1 MAIEGLGQGKFSVTI
16 KELFTGDLSMR
27 SSMFSGK
34 RRLVTGLVA
43 ASLLATMVAETGQSP
58 AAAKSAIKA
67 GPVNTKFVPMA
78 TEVVSDL
85 GPTCTDPGAT
95 TLKFLVGGSKTVQL
109 SCSPTTVGPTPSAT
123 PTVNPT
129 PLPSPSATPTASASP
144 EPITNQSPAI
154 TYSVDTQSLPAGLA
168 ASVDASGL
176 ISISSNG
183 PVEGTLTIF
192 ADQPYTISQP
202 GYGYT
207 GRTKLTIPVSVKPV
221 APPTCQIFTISTS
234 INVPVDVPLAYDPLR
249 AGGCQGGHGALTYN
263 VDLVAAANGSVIRN
277 GAIATFTPAA
287 GFQTAQDN
295 TVKATFAVT
304 ATDEYGQT
312 SVALDQF
319 SGAIAGAAGA
329 TITVNVS
336 EPRDCG
342 GWVPKNETVFN
353 NPLANS
359 SRDGRLS
366 NSRFAIT
373 NRINNMIDCAPVG
386 STIAMSWFSFT
397 DDNMV
402 NHLIQ
407 AHRSGVNVRV
417 LVNSHATKP
426 TSSSFTAVNTLRAV
440 LGGNITEATANAS
453 ENPGSWLG
461 SCNSGCLTPPPPAG
475 IVFPDETEGE
485 YPALHSKFFLITR
498 AGSAK
503 NVVGISSVN
512 PTYEQAR
519 VGFNNASVVV
529 NDRTLFA
536 SMNQYYADLAN
547 AARGAGKAT
556 AYRQLKSDSKTT
568 TYYVYP
574 KSGSDDVLTMLRD
587 IKCIYKVGKKTMRT
601 QIYVNMFVF
610 TRNAPA
616 MELWKKAFASRANS
630 GGCNVHIIY
639 TDMDQRIKA
648 LNTRTGKVDFIPNG
662 DKPSAWGAADCL
674 STFPTVKGKA
684 QKLTA
689 PALVFDA
696 GKNRM
701 VTAKVCKN
709 GSLQGAI
716 PTINKA
722 GGYCW
727 FNAKN
732 KGTGGSLSMCVS
744 TPLKITAFDKA
755 DNRAKLENIADASG
769 RRWYSHQKYIA
780 IDGMYGKPGKQTR
793 QQVVISGTPNITS
806 PGQRWNDEILTFTT
820 SAEIYAQYVA
830 NFNETKT
837 AILGRPGPSGEGRAE
852 ARW

>member
-1 MAIEGLGQGKFSVTI
+1 
-16 KELFTGDLSMR
+16 MR
-27 SSMFSGK
+27 SAMFSGK
-34 RRLVTGLVA
+34 RRLFTGLIA
-43 ASLLATMVAETGQSP
+43 ASLLATMVTETVQSP
-58 AAAKSAIKA
+58 AAAKSSVKS
-67 GPVNTKFVPMA
+67 G
-78 TEVVSDL
+78 
-85 GPTCTDPGAT
+85 
-95 TLKFLVGGSKTVQL
+95 
-109 SCSPTTVGPTPSAT
+109 
-123 PTVNPT
+123 
-129 PLPSPSATPTASASP
+129 
-144 EPITNQSPAI
+144 PAI
-154 TYSVDTQSLPAGLA
+154 TAKIQPSTVTPVPGSEFGPICSDITEVKLLVGASITREISCQANVPTGNDLTTVIGRLLNTATPPAGPSGTPSLSTTA
-168 ASVDASGL
+168 PALSFAITSSPAGVTASITGNTLTLTGIAESALASVVVEASQ
-176 ISISSNG
+176 IY
-183 PVEGTLTIF
+183 VEANDSTFT
-192 ADQPYTISQP
+192 
-202 GYGYT
+202 YT
-207 GRTKLTIPVSVKPV
+207 GKTNIDFSATVKPV
-221 APPTCQIFTISTS
+221 SPPTCQIFTISTS
-234 INVPVDVPLAYDPLR
+234 INTPVDVPLAYDPLR

-277 GAIATFTPAA
+277 GAIATFTPAP

-342 GWVPKNETVFN
+342 GWVPKNETIFN
-353 NPLANS
+353 NPLAGT
-359 SRDGRLS
+359 SRDGKLS

-407 AHRSGVNVRV
+407 AHRNGVNVRV

-426 TSSSFTAVNTLRAV
+426 SSSSFTAVNTLRAV
-440 LGGNITEATANAS
+440 LGSNITDATANAS
-453 ENPGSWLG
+453 ENAGSWLG
-461 SCNSGCLTPPPPAG
+461 SCDSGCLTPPAPAG
-475 IVFPDETEGE
+475 IVFPDESEGE
-485 YPALHSKFFLITR
+485 YPALHSKFFMITR

-512 PTYEQAR
+512 PTYEQAK

-556 AYRQLKSDSKTT
+556 AYRQLKTDSKTT

-574 KSGSDDVLTMLRD
+574 KTGSDDVLTMLRD
-587 IKCIYKVGKKTMRT
+587 IKCVYKVGKKTMRT

-616 MELWKKAFASRANS
+616 MELWKKAFASRANN
-630 GGCNVHIIY
+630 GGCNVQIIY

-648 LNTRTGKVDFIPNG
+648 LNTKTGKYDFIPNG

-684 QKLTA
+684 QKLTR
-689 PALVFDA
+689 PGLVFDA

-701 VTAKVCKN
+701 VAAKVCGN

-716 PTINKA
+716 PTINKP

-732 KGTGGSLSMCVS
+732 KSTGGSLSMCVS

-755 DNRAKLENIADASG
+755 DNRAKLENVADASG
-769 RRWYSHQKYIA
+769 SRWYSHQKYIA

-806 PGQRWNDEILTFTT
+806 PGQKWNDEILTFTT
-820 SAEIYAQYVA
+820 GPEIYAQYVA
-830 NFNETKT
+830 NFNEMKT
-837 AILGRPGPSGEGRAE
+837 AISRRSGPSGMWRAE
-852 ARW
+852 ASW

>member
-1 MAIEGLGQGKFSVTI
+1 
-16 KELFTGDLSMR
+16 
-27 SSMFSGK
+27 
-34 RRLVTGLVA
+34 VA
-43 ASLLATMVAETGQSP
+43 ASLLATMVTETVQSP
-58 AAAKSAIKA
+58 AAAKPIEKSALA
-67 GPVNTKFVPMA
+67 NSVRTGPFGPV
-78 TEVVSDL
+78 
-85 GPTCTDPGAT
+85 CT
-95 TLKFLVGGSKTVQL
+95 
-109 SCSPTTVGPTPSAT
+109 TPSAT
-123 PTVNPT
+123 TIKLLNTGAARTYSIATLTACANYAVPSASPT
-129 PLPSPSATPTASASP
+129 PSISPTPRPSSTTTATPTPYPSPSLIALPALPPLNSISYSIGANPAGVAATISGDTLTVSTTAA
-144 EPITNQSPAI
+144 A
-154 TYSVDTQSLPAGLA
+154 VDTTLEILA
-168 ASVDASGL
+168 THAYLDLLEGSYEFIDTNA
-176 ISISSNG
+176 ISIPLN
-183 PVEGTLTIF
+183 IRD
-192 ADQPYTISQP
+192 A
-202 GYGYT
+202 
-207 GRTKLTIPVSVKPV
+207 

-249 AGGCQGGHGALTYN
+249 SGGCRGGYGVLEYTFDAIAPT
-263 VDLVAAANGSVIRN
+263 NGVPSTKD
-277 GAIATFTPAA
+277 ATTATFTPAA

-295 TVKATFAVT
+295 TVKATFAVR
-304 ATDEYGQT
+304 AKDEYEQLST
-312 SVALDQF
+312 PIDQF
-319 SGAIAGAAGA
+319 GRIAGDYDASGVLVRAYAAA

-373 NRINNMIDCAPVG
+373 NRINNMIDCAQPG

-407 AHRSGVNVRV
+407 AHKNRVNVRV

-426 TSSSFTAVNTLRAV
+426 SSSSFTAVNTLRAA
-440 LGGNITEATANAS
+440 LGSNITEATANAS

-461 SCNSGCLTPPPPAG
+461 SCNSGCLTPPPPPG
-475 IVFPDETEGE
+475 VVFPDETEGE
-485 YPALHSKFFLITR
+485 YPALHSKFFMITR
-498 AGSAK
+498 AGSAQ

-574 KSGSDDVLTMLRD
+574 KSGSDDVLAMLRD
-587 IKCIYKVGKKTMRT
+587 IKCVYKVGKKTMRT

-616 MELWKKAFASRANS
+616 MELWKKAFASRANN

-662 DKPSAWGAADCL
+662 DRPSAWGAADCL
-674 STFPTVKGKA
+674 STMPTRKGKA
-684 QKLTA
+684 QKLTG
-689 PALVFDA
+689 PGLVFDA

-732 KGTGGSLSMCVS
+732 KRTGGSLSMCVS

-755 DNRAKLENIADASG
+755 DNRAKLENIADSSG

-830 NFNETKT
+830 NFNETKA
-837 AILGRPGPSGEGRAE
+837 AILRRPGPSGEGRAE

>member
-1 MAIEGLGQGKFSVTI
+1 
-16 KELFTGDLSMR
+16 MR
-27 SSMFSGK
+27 SAMFSGK

-43 ASLLATMVAETGQSP
+43 ASLLAAMMAETGQSP
-58 AAAKSAIKA
+58 AAAKSTAKT
-67 GPVNTKFVPMA
+67 GPAMPAKIQPTVV
-78 TEVVSDL
+78 TEFAPF
-85 GPTCTDPGAT
+85 GPTCTDVIEA
-95 TLKFLVGGSKTVQL
+95 KILVGASTTRTITCNPTELSGTSIDTVRGLLRDSLGNAATDDVSTSPAVEPILISNKPDVSL
-109 SCSPTTVGPTPSAT
+109 SVDSIPANVSAT
-123 PTVNPT
+123 
-129 PLPSPSATPTASASP
+129 L
-144 EPITNQSPAI
+144 
-154 TYSVDTQSLPAGLA
+154 
-168 ASVDASGL
+168 SG
-176 ISISSNG
+176 N
-183 PVEGTLTIF
+183 TLTI
-192 ADQPYTISQP
+192 
-202 GYGYT
+202 T
-207 GRTKLTIPVSVKPV
+207 GNSEGDVSNVQVQAKQTYSYVDALTVAFTYVGQTNIDIPVTVKPV

-249 AGGCQGGHGALTYN
+249 AGGCQGGYGVLRYTFDAIAPT
-263 VDLVAAANGSVIRN
+263 NGSP
-277 GAIATFTPAA
+277 ATKDATTATFTPAA
-287 GFQTAQDN
+287 GFQTPADN
-295 TVKATFAVT
+295 TVKASFAVT
-304 ATDEYGQT
+304 AIDEYDQT
-312 SVALDQF
+312 SVALDQY
-319 SGAIAGAAGA
+319 SGVIAGAGGA

-353 NPLANS
+353 NPLASS

-402 NHLIQ
+402 NHLVQ
-407 AHRSGVNVRV
+407 AHRNGVNVRV

-426 TSSSFTAVNTLRAV
+426 SSSSFTAVNTLRAA
-440 LGGNITEATANAS
+440 LGSNITDATANAS
-453 ENPGSWLG
+453 ENAGSWLG
-461 SCNSGCLTPPPPAG
+461 SCNSGCLTPAPPAH
-475 IVFPDETEGE
+475 ISFPDESEGE
-485 YPALHSKFFLITR
+485 YPALHSKFFMITR
-498 AGSAK
+498 AGSAQ

-519 VGFNNASVVV
+519 VGFNNASIVVT
-529 NDRTLFA
+529 DKTLFA

-547 AARGAGKAT
+547 SARGAGKAT

-574 KSGSDDVLTMLRD
+574 KSGSDDILGMLRD
-587 IKCIYKVGKKTMRT
+587 IKCTYKVGKKTMRT

-616 MELWKKAFASRANS
+616 MELWRKAFNSRANN

-648 LNTRTGKVDFIPNG
+648 LNTRTGKYGYIPNG
-662 DKPSAWGAADCL
+662 DKPSSWGAADCL
-674 STFPTVKGKA
+674 STMPTKKGKA

-689 PALVFDA
+689 PGLVFDA

-709 GSLQGAI
+709 GSLKGAI
-716 PTINKA
+716 PTINKK

-732 KGTGGSLSMCVS
+732 NKTGGSLSMCVS
-744 TPLKITAFDKA
+744 SPLKVTANDKA
-755 DNRAKLENIADASG
+755 DNRAKLEPVADASG

-780 IDGMYGKPGKQTR
+780 IDGMYGKKGKQTR
-793 QQVVISGTPNITS
+793 QQIVISGTPNITS
-806 PGQRWNDEILTFTT
+806 PGQRWNDEIITFTT
-820 SAEIYAQYVA
+820 SSEIYAQYVA
-830 NFNETKT
+830 NFKETKT
-837 AILGRPGPSGEGRAE
+837 AILRRPGSSGMWRAE
-852 ARW
+852 ASW

>member
-1 MAIEGLGQGKFSVTI
+1 
-16 KELFTGDLSMR
+16 MR
-27 SSMFSGK
+27 SAMFSGK

-58 AAAKSAIKA
+58 AAAKTIESAA
-67 GPVNTKFVPMA
+67 VANSVRTGPYGPV
-78 TEVVSDL
+78 
-85 GPTCTDPGAT
+85 CT
-95 TLKFLVGGSKTVQL
+95 
-109 SCSPTTVGPTPSAT
+109 TPSAT
-123 PTVNPT
+123 TIKLLNTGTARSYSIATLTACANYAVPSASPT
-129 PLPSPSATPTASASP
+129 PSISPTPRPSSTTTATPTPYPSPSLIALPALPPSNSISYSIGANPAGVAATISGDTLTVSTTAA
-144 EPITNQSPAI
+144 A
-154 TYSVDTQSLPAGLA
+154 VDTTLEILA
-168 ASVDASGL
+168 THAYLDPLEGSYEFIDTNA
-176 ISISSNG
+176 ISIPLN
-183 PVEGTLTIF
+183 IR
-192 ADQPYTISQP
+192 D
-202 GYGYT
+202 
-207 GRTKLTIPVSVKPV
+207 V

-234 INVPVDVPLAYDPLR
+234 INVPLNVPLAYDPLR
-249 AGGCQGGHGALTYN
+249 AGGCQGGHGALTYEVN
-263 VDLVAAANGSVIRN
+263 IVAPTNGTA
-277 GAIATFTPAA
+277 GKADATTATFTPAP

-295 TVKATFAVT
+295 TVKATFSVT
-304 ATDEYGQT
+304 AYDEYGQ
-312 SVALDQF
+312 SSLALDQF
-319 SGAIAGAAGA
+319 GGVIAGAAGA

-342 GWVPKNETVFN
+342 GWIPKNETVFN

-417 LVNSHATKP
+417 LVNSHATKSS
-426 TSSSFTAVNTLRAV
+426 SSSFTAVNTLRSV
-440 LGGNITEATANAS
+440 LGGNVTEATANAS
-453 ENPGSWLG
+453 ENPGSWLA
-461 SCNSGCLTPPPPAG
+461 SCNSGCLTPPPPPG
-475 IVFPDETEGE
+475 VTFPDESEGE
-485 YPALHSKFFLITR
+485 YPALHSKFFMITR
-498 AGSAK
+498 AGSAQ

-574 KSGSDDVLTMLRD
+574 KSGSDDVLAMLRD
-587 IKCIYKVGKKTMRT
+587 IKCVYKVGKKTMRT

-616 MELWKKAFASRANS
+616 MELWKKAFASRANN

-648 LNTRTGKVDFIPNG
+648 VNTRTGKVGYIPNG
-662 DKPSAWGAADCL
+662 NRPSAWGAADCL
-674 STFPTVKGKA
+674 STMPSKKGKA
-684 QKLTA
+684 QKLTG
-689 PALVFDA
+689 PGLVFDA

-716 PTINKA
+716 PTINKK

-732 KGTGGSLSMCVS
+732 KKTGGSLSMCVS

-755 DNRAKLENIADASG
+755 DNRAKLESVADASG

-780 IDGMYGKPGKQTR
+780 IDGMYGKKGKQTR

-820 SAEIYAQYVA
+820 SPEIYAQYVA
-830 NFNETKT
+830 NFKETKT
-837 AILGRPGPSGEGRAE
+837 AILRRPGPSGMWRAE
-852 ARW
+852 ASW

>member
-1 MAIEGLGQGKFSVTI
+1 
-16 KELFTGDLSMR
+16 MR
-27 SSMFSGK
+27 SAMFSGK

-58 AAAKSAIKA
+58 AAAKSIDTAA
-67 GPVNTKFVPMA
+67 VANSVRTGPY
-78 TEVVSDL
+78 
-85 GPTCTDPGAT
+85 GPACTNPSAT
-95 TLKFLVGGSKTVQL
+95 TIKLLSSGAAKTYSIATLTACANYAVPSGS
-109 SCSPTTVGPTPSAT
+109 PTPSISPT
-123 PTVNPT
+123 PRPSSSPSVNPY
-129 PLPSPSATPTASASP
+129 PSPSWIPIPTANSISY
-144 EPITNQSPAI
+144 AI
-154 TYSVDTQSLPAGLA
+154 GSNPAGVTA
-168 ASVDASGL
+168 TISGD
-176 ISISSNG
+176 
-183 PVEGTLTIF
+183 TLTVSTTVAAIDSTLEIQATHAYLDPLEGSYQF
-192 ADQPYTISQP
+192 LDTTA
-202 GYGYT
+202 
-207 GRTKLTIPVSVKPV
+207 VSVPLNIKAV
-221 APPTCQIFTISTS
+221 APPTCQIFTTSTS
-234 INVPVDVPLAYDPLR
+234 INTALNVPLAYEALR
-249 AGGCQGGHGALTYN
+249 SGGCQGGYGTLSYSVTA
-263 VDLVAAANGSVIRN
+263 VAAANGS
-277 GAIATFTPAA
+277 ASMADATTATFTPAG
-287 GFQTAQDN
+287 GFQTPADN
-295 TVKATFAVT
+295 SVKATFAVT

-312 SVALDQF
+312 SVALDQY
-319 SGAIAGAAGA
+319 SGVIAGAAGA

-342 GWVPKNETVFN
+342 GWVPKTETIFN
-353 NPLANS
+353 NPIAGT
-359 SRDGRLS
+359 SRDGKLS

-407 AHRSGVNVRV
+407 AHRNGVNVRV
-417 LVNSHATKP
+417 LVNSHATKSS
-426 TSSSFTAVNTLRAV
+426 SSSFTAVNTLRAV
-440 LGGNITEATANAS
+440 LGSNITDATANAS
-453 ENPGSWLG
+453 ENAGSWLG
-461 SCNSGCLTPPPPAG
+461 SCDSGCLTPPAPAG
-475 IVFPDETEGE
+475 IVFPDESEGE
-485 YPALHSKFFLITR
+485 YPALHSKFFMITR

-512 PTYEQAR
+512 PTYEQAK

-529 NDRTLFA
+529 NDKTLFA

-556 AYRQLKSDSKTT
+556 AYRQLKTDSKTT

-574 KSGSDDVLTMLRD
+574 KTGSDDVLTMLRD
-587 IKCIYKVGKKTMRT
+587 IKCVYKVGKKTMRT

-616 MELWKKAFASRANS
+616 MELWKKAFASRANN
-630 GGCNVHIIY
+630 GGCNVQVIY

-648 LNTRTGKVDFIPNG
+648 LNTQTGKYDFIPNG

-684 QKLTA
+684 QKLTS
-689 PALVFDA
+689 PGLVFDA

-701 VTAKVCKN
+701 VTAKVCAN

-716 PTINKA
+716 PTINKP

-732 KGTGGSLSMCVS
+732 KSTGGSLSMCVS

-755 DNRAKLENIADASG
+755 DNRAKLENVADASG
-769 RRWYSHQKYIA
+769 SRWYSHQKYIA
-780 IDGMYGKPGKQTR
+780 IDGMYGKPGKQLR

-806 PGQRWNDEILTFTT
+806 PGQKWNDEILTFTT
-820 SAEIYAQYVA
+820 SPEIYAQYVV
-830 NFNETKT
+830 NFNEMKA
-837 AILGRPGPSGEGRAE
+837 AILRRSGPSGMWRAE
-852 ARW
+852 ASW

>member
-1 MAIEGLGQGKFSVTI
+1 
-16 KELFTGDLSMR
+16 MR
-27 SSMFSGK
+27 SAMFSGK

-58 AAAKSAIKA
+58 AVAKSSVKS
-67 GPVNTKFVPMA
+67 GPINTKFVPMA
-78 TEVVSDL
+78 TEIVSDL
-85 GPTCTDPGAT
+85 GPTCLDPGAS
-95 TLKFLVGGSKTVQL
+95 TLKFLVGGSKTIQL
-109 SCSPTTVGPTPSAT
+109 SCTQTTVGPTPSAT

-129 PLPSPSATPTASASP
+129 PLPSPSVSPSASASP
-144 EPITNQSPAI
+144 EPITNQSPTI
-154 TYSVDTQSLPAGLA
+154 TYSIDSLNLPAGLS
-168 ASVDASGL
+168 ASVDGNGL
-176 ISISSNG
+176 ISISSSA

-221 APPTCQIFTISTS
+221 MPPTCQIFTISTS
-234 INVPVDVPLAYDPLR
+234 INVPLNVPLAYDPLR
-249 AGGCQGGHGALTYN
+249 AGGCQGGHGVLTYR
-263 VDLVAAANGSVIRN
+263 VDVVAPVNGS
-277 GAIATFTPAA
+277 AAMADATTATFTPAA

-319 SGAIAGAAGA
+319 SGAIAGAGGA

-342 GWVPKNETVFN
+342 GWVPKNETIFN

-417 LVNSHATKP
+417 LVNSHATKS

-461 SCNSGCLTPPPPAG
+461 SCNSGCLTPPPPPG
-475 IVFPDETEGE
+475 IVFPDESEGE
-485 YPALHSKFFLITR
+485 YPALHSKFFMITR

-556 AYRQLKSDSKTT
+556 AYRQLKTDSKTT

-587 IKCIYKVGKKTMRT
+587 IKCVYKVGKKTMRT

-616 MELWKKAFASRANS
+616 MELWKKAFASRANN

-648 LNTRTGKVDFIPNG
+648 LNTRTGKVDYIPNG

-716 PTINKA
+716 PTINKP

-732 KGTGGSLSMCVS
+732 KSTGGSLSMCVS

-780 IDGMYGKPGKQTR
+780 IDGMYGKKGKQIR

-806 PGQRWNDEILTFTT
+806 PGQKWNDEILTFTT
-820 SAEIYAQYVA
+820 SPEIYAQYVA
-830 NFNETKT
+830 NFNEMKT
-837 AILGRPGPSGEGRAE
+837 AILRRPGPSGEGRAE

>member
-1 MAIEGLGQGKFSVTI
+1 
-16 KELFTGDLSMR
+16 MR
-27 SSMFSGK
+27 SAMFSGK

-58 AAAKSAIKA
+58 AVAKSSVKS
-67 GPVNTKFVPMA
+67 GPVASKFVPMA

-85 GPTCTDPGAT
+85 GPTCTDPGT
-95 TLKFLVGGSKTVQL
+95 STLKFIVGGSKTVQL
-109 SCSPTTVGPTPSAT
+109 SCAQYSVGPTPSAT
-123 PTVNPT
+123 PTVSPT
-129 PLPSPSATPTASASP
+129 PTVTPSPSSAPTLTPIVNQTPT
-144 EPITNQSPAI
+144 I
-154 TYSVDTQSLPAGLA
+154 TYSVDALTMPVGLSA
-168 ASVDASGL
+168 TVDGNGL
-176 ISISSNG
+176 ISISATG
-183 PVEGTLTIF
+183 AVEGNLIVF
-192 ADQPYTISQP
+192 ANQAYNVNQTDF
-202 GYGYT
+202 GYSGS
-207 GRTKLTIPVSVKPV
+207 TKLIIPVSVKPV
-221 APPTCQIFTISTS
+221 APPTCQIFTTSTS
-234 INVPVDVPLAYDPLR
+234 INTALNVPLAYEALR
-249 AGGCQGGHGALTYN
+249 SGGCQGGYGTLSYSVTA
-263 VDLVAAANGSVIRN
+263 VAAANGS
-277 GAIATFTPAA
+277 AAMADATTATFTPAG
-287 GFQTAQDN
+287 GFQTPADN
-295 TVKATFAVT
+295 SVKATFAVT

-312 SVALDQF
+312 SVALDQY
-319 SGAIAGAAGA
+319 SGVIAGAAGA

-342 GWVPKNETVFN
+342 GWVPKTETIFN
-353 NPLANS
+353 NPIAGT
-359 SRDGRLS
+359 SRDGKLS

-407 AHRSGVNVRV
+407 AHRNGVNVRV
-417 LVNSHATKP
+417 LVNSHATKSS
-426 TSSSFTAVNTLRAV
+426 SSSFTAVNTLRAV
-440 LGGNITEATANAS
+440 LGSNITDATANAS
-453 ENPGSWLG
+453 ENAGSWLG
-461 SCNSGCLTPPPPAG
+461 SCDSGCLTPPAPAG
-475 IVFPDETEGE
+475 IVFPDESEGE
-485 YPALHSKFFLITR
+485 YPALHSKFFMITR

-512 PTYEQAR
+512 PTYEQAK

-529 NDRTLFA
+529 NDKTLFA

-556 AYRQLKSDSKTT
+556 AYRQLKTDSKTT

-574 KSGSDDVLTMLRD
+574 KTGSDDVLTMLRD
-587 IKCIYKVGKKTMRT
+587 IKCVYKVGKKTMRT

-616 MELWKKAFASRANS
+616 MELWKKAFASRANN
-630 GGCNVHIIY
+630 GGCNVQIIY

-648 LNTRTGKVDFIPNG
+648 LNTQTGKYDFIPNG

-674 STFPTVKGKA
+674 STMPTKKGKA
-684 QKLTA
+684 QKLTG
-689 PALVFDA
+689 PGLVFDA

-701 VTAKVCKN
+701 VTAKVCMN

-732 KGTGGSLSMCVS
+732 KSTGGSLSMCVS

-755 DNRAKLENIADASG
+755 DNRAKLENVADASG
-769 RRWYSHQKYIA
+769 SRWYSHQKYIA
-780 IDGMYGKPGKQTR
+780 IDGMYGKPGKQLR

-806 PGQRWNDEILTFTT
+806 PGQKWNDEILTFTT
-820 SAEIYAQYVA
+820 SPEIYAQYVV
-830 NFNETKT
+830 NFNEMKA
-837 AILGRPGPSGEGRAE
+837 AILRRSGPSGMWRAE
-852 ARW
+852 ASW

>member
-1 MAIEGLGQGKFSVTI
+1 
-16 KELFTGDLSMR
+16 MR
-27 SSMFSGK
+27 SAMFSGK

-58 AAAKSAIKA
+58 AAAKSIDTAAIA
-67 GPVNTKFVPMA
+67 NSVRTGPYGPACTNPSATTIKLLNSGATKTYSIAALTLCNQVTLP
-78 TEVVSDL
+78 TP
-85 GPTCTDPGAT
+85 GPT
-95 TLKFLVGGSKTVQL
+95 VQA
-109 SCSPTTVGPTPSAT
+109 SQIPAASPSPTTTPSPFELT
-123 PTVNPT
+123 SSTTVSTRYTIGSNP
-129 PLPSPSATPTASASP
+129 SGITASISGDTLTVSTTAAQIDSTI
-144 EPITNQSPAI
+144 EIIATNAFIDP
-154 TYSVDTQSLPAGLA
+154 VDTRFEYL
-168 ASVDASGL
+168 D
-176 ISISSNG
+176 SNN
-183 PVEGTLTIF
+183 V
-192 ADQPYTISQP
+192 
-202 GYGYT
+202 
-207 GRTKLTIPVSVKPV
+207 TIPVNVRPV
-221 APPTCQIFTISTS
+221 APPTCQIFTTSTS
-234 INVPVDVPLAYDPLR
+234 INTALNVPLAYEALR
-249 AGGCQGGHGALTYN
+249 SGGCQGGYGTLSYSVSA
-263 VDLVAAANGSVIRN
+263 VAAANGS
-277 GAIATFTPAA
+277 ASMADATTATFTPSS
-287 GFQTAQDN
+287 GFQTPADN
-295 TVKATFAVT
+295 SVKATFAVT

-312 SVALDQF
+312 SVALDQY
-319 SGAIAGAAGA
+319 SGVIAGAAGA

-342 GWVPKNETVFN
+342 GWVPKTETIFN
-353 NPLANS
+353 NPLAGT
-359 SRDGRLS
+359 SRDGKLS

-407 AHRSGVNVRV
+407 AHRNGVNVRV
-417 LVNSHATKP
+417 LVNSHATKSS
-426 TSSSFTAVNTLRAV
+426 SSSFTAVNTLRAV
-440 LGGNITEATANAS
+440 LGSNITDATANAS
-453 ENPGSWLG
+453 ENAGSWLG
-461 SCNSGCLTPPPPAG
+461 SCDSGCLTPPAPAG
-475 IVFPDETEGE
+475 IVFPDESEGE
-485 YPALHSKFFLITR
+485 YPALHSKFFMITR

-512 PTYEQAR
+512 PTYEQAK

-529 NDRTLFA
+529 NDKTLFA

-547 AARGAGKAT
+547 AARGAGKAK
-556 AYRQLKSDSKTT
+556 AYRQLKTDSKTT

-574 KSGSDDVLTMLRD
+574 KTGSDDVLTMLRD

-616 MELWKKAFASRANS
+616 MELWKKAFASRANN
-630 GGCNVHIIY
+630 GGCNVQIIY

-648 LNTRTGKVDFIPNG
+648 LNTRTGKYDFIPNG

-674 STFPTVKGKA
+674 STLPIVKGKV
-684 QKLTA
+684 QKLTG
-689 PALVFDA
+689 PGLVFDA

-716 PTINKA
+716 PTINKP

-732 KGTGGSLSMCVS
+732 KSTGGSLSMCVS

-755 DNRAKLENIADASG
+755 DNRAKLENVADASG
-769 RRWYSHQKYIA
+769 SRWYSHQKYIA
-780 IDGMYGKPGKQTR
+780 IDGMYGKPGKQLR

-806 PGQRWNDEILTFTT
+806 PGQKWNDEILTFTT
-820 SAEIYAQYVA
+820 SPEIYAQYVA
-830 NFNETKT
+830 NFNEMKT
-837 AILGRPGPSGEGRAE
+837 AISRRSGPSGMWRAE
-852 ARW
+852 ASW

>member
-1 MAIEGLGQGKFSVTI
+1 
-16 KELFTGDLSMR
+16 MR
-27 SSMFSGK
+27 SAMFSGK

-58 AAAKSAIKA
+58 AAAKSIDTAA
-67 GPVNTKFVPMA
+67 VANSVRTGTYGPV
-78 TEVVSDL
+78 
-85 GPTCTDPGAT
+85 CT
-95 TLKFLVGGSKTVQL
+95 
-109 SCSPTTVGPTPSAT
+109 TPSAT
-123 PTVNPT
+123 TIKLLNSGAAKTYSIATLTACANYAIPSGSPT
-129 PLPSPSATPTASASP
+129 PSISPTARPSSTPTATSSVTPYPSPSFIP
-144 EPITNQSPAI
+144 
-154 TYSVDTQSLPAGLA
+154 LPAA
-168 ASVDASGL
+168 N
-176 ISISSNG
+176 SISYTIGLNPAGVTATISG
-183 PVEGTLTIF
+183 DTLT
-192 ADQPYTISQP
+192 
-202 GYGYT
+202 
-207 GRTKLTIPVSVKPV
+207 VSTTAAAIDSTLEILATHAYLDLAEGSYQYLDTNSVNVPINIRAV
-221 APPTCQIFTISTS
+221 APPTCQIFTTSTS
-234 INVPVDVPLAYDPLR
+234 INTALNVPLAYEALR
-249 AGGCQGGHGALTYN
+249 SGGCQGGYGTLSYSVTA
-263 VDLVAAANGSVIRN
+263 VAAANGS
-277 GAIATFTPAA
+277 AAMADATTATFTPAG
-287 GFQTAQDN
+287 GFQTPADN
-295 TVKATFAVT
+295 SVKATFAVT

-312 SVALDQF
+312 SVALDQY
-319 SGAIAGAAGA
+319 SGVIAGAAGA

-342 GWVPKNETVFN
+342 GWVPKTETIFN
-353 NPLANS
+353 NPIAGT
-359 SRDGRLS
+359 SRDGKLS

-407 AHRSGVNVRV
+407 AHRNGVNVRV
-417 LVNSHATKP
+417 LVNSHATKSS
-426 TSSSFTAVNTLRAV
+426 SSSFTAVNTLRAV
-440 LGGNITEATANAS
+440 LGSNITDATANAS
-453 ENPGSWLG
+453 ENAGSWLG
-461 SCNSGCLTPPPPAG
+461 SCDSGCLTPPAPAG
-475 IVFPDETEGE
+475 IVFPDESEGE
-485 YPALHSKFFLITR
+485 YPALHSKFFMITR

-512 PTYEQAR
+512 PTYEQAK

-529 NDRTLFA
+529 NDKTLFA

-556 AYRQLKSDSKTT
+556 AYRQLKTDSKTT

-574 KSGSDDVLTMLRD
+574 KTGSDDVLTMLRD
-587 IKCIYKVGKKTMRT
+587 IKCVYKVGKKTMRT

-616 MELWKKAFASRANS
+616 MELWKKAFASRANN
-630 GGCNVHIIY
+630 GGCNVQVIY

-648 LNTRTGKVDFIPNG
+648 LNTQTGKYDFIPNG

-684 QKLTA
+684 QKLTS
-689 PALVFDA
+689 PGLVFDA

-701 VTAKVCKN
+701 VTAKVCAN

-716 PTINKA
+716 PTINKP

-732 KGTGGSLSMCVS
+732 KSTGGSLSMCVS

-755 DNRAKLENIADASG
+755 DNRAKLENVADASG
-769 RRWYSHQKYIA
+769 SRWYSHQKYIA
-780 IDGMYGKPGKQTR
+780 IDGMYGKPGKQLR

-806 PGQRWNDEILTFTT
+806 PGQKWNDEILTFTT
-820 SAEIYAQYVA
+820 SPEIYAQYVV
-830 NFNETKT
+830 NFNEMKA
-837 AILGRPGPSGEGRAE
+837 AILRRSGPSGMWRAE
-852 ARW
+852 ASW